1 MKTKV
6 FKEELTKLLAK
17 SALQEMQLN
26 VASQFTAIDIY
37 VGDDHLRI
45 ACRIDAVNQI
55 MEDVLK
61 IVRIPGESVIC
72 HEAIELDSSFVDYT
86 QWPLVTNI
94 RQLSYQL
101 ITKLGLVWMWEC
113 KGPKHYMKTTCV
125 PLAEE
130 CALRYSK
137 YGGTVKKYLTR
148 L

>member
-1 MKTKV
+1 MKTEI

-17 SALQEMQLN
+17 QAMQEMQLN

-86 QWPLVTNI
+86 KYPMCMNG
-94 RQLSYQL
+94 RQLRYQL
-101 ITKLGLVWMWEC
+101 KKCFKLDWMYEC
-113 KGPKHYMKTTCV
+113 IDPGIDYMLTSD
-125 PLAEE
+125 LGFASEFASIHE
-130 CALRYSK
+130 CSIN
-137 YGGTVKKYLTR
+137 KYLTK